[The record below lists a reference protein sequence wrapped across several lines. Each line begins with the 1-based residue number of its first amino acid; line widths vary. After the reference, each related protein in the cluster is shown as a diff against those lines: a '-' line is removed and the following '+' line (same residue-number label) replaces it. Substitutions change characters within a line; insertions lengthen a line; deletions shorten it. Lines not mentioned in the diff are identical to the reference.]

1 MHRDAFGEGSDAPV
15 PGTGVDLVA
24 DRELTNEGTD
34 LNDCACHVV
43 SERERKRIVQEL
55 FELTRANLLVE
66 LVQAGRLHLHKHVM
80 IADSG
85 FRRRRFLQRSFVC
98 GECECSHG

>member
-1 MHRDAFGEGSDAPV
+1 MRPSR
-15 PGTGVDLVA
+15 GTGVDLVA